1 MHCTPSVRPYVRL
14 IRLDLP
20 LKNRSQNVTTLL
32 YSFRKARS
40 IRNNN
45 FYLKVRSY
53 GRCALQILSTKSVI
67 TEK

>member
-45 FYLKVRSY
+45 FDLKVRSY